1 MVEKK
6 DWTVIMYI
14 AEEDQNLLSSFFYG
28 IQEASKYM
36 IYSNINVCILHR
48 SPELYG
54 AFLVNLKGNGSECTV
69 EMNRLKDE
77 IDFHSSNV
85 LSQFISECKQNF
97 PAQRYLFLIN
107 CHSNGWY
114 MKQASVDTRIK
125 SYPALFQKVFEQN
138 ETFDFILFNSCFCS
152 TIELAYEFRNTTP
165 YLIGCESV
173 GPIYPMW
180 NQTLFYTLSRSKRDK
195 LSNEYIG
202 KSICNEFIYSM
213 NRMKPILVDKKL
225 NAASDIS
232 LLDLRYIQPFIESID
247 VSGATAKVLQQTR
260 IKPDRALKEGNV
272 YYVVF
277 DLMETIL
284 LSEGSGH
291 SRMSQEH
298 SRDIFSK
305 LVVFYLQTHTLKEKE
320 WSNRLHGL
328 GYCPCPYMNK
338 ENGYTYKHL
347 EIYGYAERLLSKECE
362 SL

>member
-6 DWTVIMYI
+6 DWTVMMYI
-14 AEEDQNLLSSFFYG
+14 AEEDRNLLSSFFYG

-54 AFLVNLKGNGSECTV
+54 AFLVNLKGNGKECV
-69 EMNRLKDE
+69 VQMNRLKDN
-77 IDFHSSNV
+77 IDFHSSEV
-85 LSQFISECKQNF
+85 LSQFVSECKQNF
-97 PAQRYLFLIN
+97 PAERYLFLIN

-114 MKQASVDTRIK
+114 MKQSSVDNRIK
-125 SYPALFQKVFEQN
+125 SYPSLFEKVFEQKQ
-138 ETFDFILFNSCFCS
+138 TFDFILFNSCFCS
-152 TIELAYEFRNTTP
+152 TIELAYEFRNTTQ
-165 YLIGCESV
+165 YIIGCESV

-180 NQTLFYTLSRSKRDK
+180 NQTLFYTLSRSKRDS
-195 LSNEYIG
+195 LSDEYIG

-213 NRMKPILVDKKL
+213 NRMKSILVDKKL
-225 NAASDIS
+225 NVASDIS

-247 VSGATAKVLQQTR
+247 VSGATAQMLQRAR
-260 IKPDRALKEGNV
+260 IKPDRELKEGNV

-277 DLMETIL
+277 DIAEVLKSLTFKEEQKDL
-284 LSEGSGH
+284 
-291 SRMSQEH
+291 
-298 SRDIFSK
+298 FFK
-305 LVVFYLQTHTLKEKE
+305 LVVVYLQTDTLKEKK

-347 EIYGYAERLLSKECE
+347 EIYRYAERFLSKECG
-362 SL
+362 LL